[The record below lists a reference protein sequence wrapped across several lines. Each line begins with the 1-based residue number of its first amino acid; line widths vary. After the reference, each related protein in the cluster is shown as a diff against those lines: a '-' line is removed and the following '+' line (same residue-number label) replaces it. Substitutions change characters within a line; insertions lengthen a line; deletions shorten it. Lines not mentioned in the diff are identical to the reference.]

1 MLGLYLFTASYYL
14 SSLCRMWMRIVWLQL
29 PVRSVWQTL
38 GTTRDVLWNR
48 GREET
53 KWSPCRCVELIIYL
67 ISEIFYSSIYK
78 YTENDWAAGS
88 MLIYMFS
95 LLVHLYDLITITILY
110 INTLKIIELQAI
122 LVIVSIMLVI
132 CDIHGRAL
140 IWNKDIYLLVLYYYK
155 FDCMSIY

>member
-1 MLGLYLFTASYYL
+1 
-14 SSLCRMWMRIVWLQL
+14 
-29 PVRSVWQTL
+29 
-38 GTTRDVLWNR
+38 
-48 GREET
+48 
-53 KWSPCRCVELIIYL
+53 
-67 ISEIFYSSIYK
+67 
-78 YTENDWAAGS
+78 

-132 CDIHGRAL
+132 CDGRAL

>member
-1 MLGLYLFTASYYL
+1 
-14 SSLCRMWMRIVWLQL
+14 
-29 PVRSVWQTL
+29 
-38 GTTRDVLWNR
+38 
-48 GREET
+48 
-53 KWSPCRCVELIIYL
+53 
-67 ISEIFYSSIYK
+67 
-78 YTENDWAAGS
+78 

-132 CDIHGRAL
+132 CDGRAL
-140 IWNKDIYLLVLYYYK
+140 IWNKDIYLFVFYYYK

>member
-1 MLGLYLFTASYYL
+1 
-14 SSLCRMWMRIVWLQL
+14 
-29 PVRSVWQTL
+29 
-38 GTTRDVLWNR
+38 
-48 GREET
+48 
-53 KWSPCRCVELIIYL
+53 
-67 ISEIFYSSIYK
+67 
-78 YTENDWAAGS
+78 

-132 CDIHGRAL
+132 CDGRAL

-155 FDCMSIY
+155 FDCISIY

>member
-1 MLGLYLFTASYYL
+1 MIEQQAVCLYMY
-14 SSLCRMWMRIVWLQL
+14 
-29 PVRSVWQTL
+29 
-38 GTTRDVLWNR
+38 
-48 GREET
+48 
-53 KWSPCRCVELIIYL
+53 
-67 ISEIFYSSIYK
+67 
-78 YTENDWAAGS
+78 
-88 MLIYMFS
+88 IYMFS

-140 IWNKDIYLLVLYYYK
+140 IWNKDIYLLVLYYNK

>member
-1 MLGLYLFTASYYL
+1 
-14 SSLCRMWMRIVWLQL
+14 
-29 PVRSVWQTL
+29 
-38 GTTRDVLWNR
+38 
-48 GREET
+48 
-53 KWSPCRCVELIIYL
+53 
-67 ISEIFYSSIYK
+67 
-78 YTENDWAAGS
+78 

-132 CDIHGRAL
+132 CDGRAL
-140 IWNKDIYLLVLYYYK
+140 IWNKDIYLLVLYYNK

>member
-1 MLGLYLFTASYYL
+1 
-14 SSLCRMWMRIVWLQL
+14 
-29 PVRSVWQTL
+29 
-38 GTTRDVLWNR
+38 
-48 GREET
+48 
-53 KWSPCRCVELIIYL
+53 
-67 ISEIFYSSIYK
+67 
-78 YTENDWAAGS
+78 

-132 CDIHGRAL
+132 CDGRAL
-140 IWNKDIYLLVLYYYK
+140 IWNKDIYLFVLYYYK